1 MYRRKL
7 TNCMTNQDDFSQEN
21 EDGSLSRLNRVIQKD
36 TPLNI
41 PIHID
46 DETRN
51 EQPTRPNLVATQVLS
66 SPAQVEVVAQPSQ
79 LKTIKK
85 KRLGWLWAI
94 LTIILVC
101 ALLPTLFAPVRVTTL
116 ILGIDRPP
124 ENTWIG
130 RSDTMIL
137 TTLKPLS
144 SKVSM
149 LSIPRDLWLNIP
161 GHYQNRINTAHYFAE
176 LEVPGSGM
184 EAAKVAVEENFGIDV
199 DYVVRIKFDGFVD
212 IVDAMGGVTINL
224 PKDMAGFSA
233 GRHHF
238 DGTEAL
244 KFVRERKSD
253 DDFFRQER
261 GQMFIAAAIKEMLNP
276 IKWPRIPAVAAAVS
290 KSIETDLPV
299 WLWPRIGS
307 GFIYSAATGFDA
319 HTFDRNAITPWVTDE
334 GAQVLLPNWELMNP
348 LIDGLFK

>member
-1 MYRRKL
+1 
-7 TNCMTNQDDFSQEN
+7 MTNLYQFHQEN
-21 EDGSLSRLNRVIQKD
+21 EDSSLSRLNRIIQND
-36 TPLNI
+36 APITL
-41 PIHID
+41 PIHFD
-46 DETRN
+46 DETQN
-51 EQPTRPNLVATQVLS
+51 EQPTKPNQTVGQATN
-66 SPAQVEVVAQPSQ
+66 SPVSTDIIPPASQ
-79 LKTIKK
+79 IKRK
-85 KRLGWLWAI
+85 NRHFWIWAI
-94 LTIILVC
+94 IGFMLLC
-101 ALLPTLFAPVRVTTL
+101 ALMPALFAPMRVTTL

-149 LSIPRDLWLNIP
+149 LSIPRDLWLMIP
-161 GHYQNRINTAHYFAE
+161 GHDQNRINTAHYFAE
-176 LEVPGSGM
+176 LETPGTGM
-184 EAAKVAVEENFGIDV
+184 HAAKVAVAENFGIDV
-199 DYVVRIKFDGFVD
+199 DYVVRIKFDGFID
-212 IVDAMGGVTINL
+212 IVDAMGGVTIDL

-261 GQMFIAAAIKEMLNP
+261 GQMFISAAIKEMLNP
-276 IKWPRIPAVAAAVS
+276 IKWPRIPAVAAAVNN
-290 KSIETDLPV
+290 SIQTDLPI
-299 WLWPRIGS
+299 WLWPRVGF
-307 GFIYSAATGFDA
+307 GFIYSAMTDFDA
-319 HTFDRNAITPWVTDE
+319 HTFDRNSITPWVTDE

>member
-1 MYRRKL
+1 
-7 TNCMTNQDDFSQEN
+7 MTNQNDFFQEN
-21 EDGSLSRLNRVIQKD
+21 VDGSLSRLNRISQNEAKY
-36 TPLNI
+36 TN

-46 DETRN
+46 DETQK
-51 EQPTRPNLVATQVLS
+51 EQPTKPNQVVAQIS
-66 SPAQVEVVAQPSQ
+66 NSPAQVMAPLQPS
-79 LKTIKK
+79 KPTMKKK

-94 LTIILVC
+94 LAIVLAC
-101 ALLPTLFAPVRVTTL
+101 ALLPALFAPVRVTTL

-124 ENTWIG
+124 EGTWIG

-149 LSIPRDLWLNIP
+149 LSIPRDLWLVIP

-176 LEVPGSGM
+176 LEVPGTGM
-184 EAAKVAVEENFGIDV
+184 QAAKVAVEENFGIDV

-212 IVDAMGGVTINL
+212 IVDAMGGVTIDL
-224 PKDMAGFSA
+224 PKDMAGFTA

-244 KFVRERKSD
+244 KFVRERKSS

-299 WLWPRIGS
+299 WLWPRVGS
-307 GFIYSAATGFDA
+307 GFIYSAVTGFDA
-319 HTFDRNAITPWVTDE
+319 HTFDRSAITPWVTDE